1 MKTLITLLIFFS
13 SVIGTYQFNG
23 CASGSFT
30 YEKCWELP
38 QAFKIIDNELH
49 TVCGVVTVE
58 WSDIWKF
65 DFVAQVRVYFHD
77 GRWVVEGIDE
87 VKSASD
93 NIPVVKTVVNA
104 ENVEL
109 KIPVTEP

>member
-1 MKTLITLLIFFS
+1 MKTKIISLLIILSLGYFS
-13 SVIGTYQFNG
+13 FQG
-23 CASGSFT
+23 CAAGSYT

-38 QAFKIIDNELH
+38 QAFQVIDNKLH

-65 DFVAQVRVYFHD
+65 DFVAQVRVYFTD
-77 GRWVVEGIDE
+77 GKWYVEGIDE
-87 VKSASD
+87 VETETD
-93 NIPVVKTVVNA
+93 TVPVVKTVVNA

-109 KIPVTEP
+109 KLPVETP

>member
-1 MKTLITLLIFFS
+1 MKTLIILLIIFS
-13 SVIGTYQFNG
+13 SVLGAYQFTG
-23 CASGSFT
+23 CTSGSFT

-38 QAFKIIDNELH
+38 QEFKIINNELH
-49 TVCGVVTVE
+49 TVCGVVTIE

-65 DFVAQVRVYFHD
+65 NFVAQVRVYFHD

-87 VKSASD
+87 VQSTTD
-93 NIPVVKTVVNA
+93 YIPIVKTVVTA

-109 KIPVTEP
+109 KISKTEP